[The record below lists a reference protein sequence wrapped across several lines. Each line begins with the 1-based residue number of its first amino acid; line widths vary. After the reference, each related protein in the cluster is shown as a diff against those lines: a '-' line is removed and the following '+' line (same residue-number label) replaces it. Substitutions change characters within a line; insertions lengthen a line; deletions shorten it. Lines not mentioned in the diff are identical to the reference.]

1 MGNDA
6 NAIRQL
12 TEELDLVRQQLS
24 DLETAFTNA
33 SEARE
38 RLHRFETAAT
48 NMQVG
53 LTITDSS
60 GTILYTN
67 PAEAAM
73 HGFEVEELLG
83 NDVRVFA
90 PSELHRPMKSGH
102 KSEVAS
108 WRRESVNIRKD
119 ATRFAVHLTSDVVKD
134 DAGVTVGFVT
144 TCLDITEQ
152 KRAEQELQRSESQY
166 RAIVENAIHGIYRTD
181 GQGRFVS
188 ANPALVAMLGY
199 ETQQDIIGL
208 DPTTDVHV
216 DPAEHAWVSE
226 LYHDKVRI
234 EGVVVHWQR
243 KDGTPIAVRLNGRLL
258 RNETGESIGTEVFA
272 EDITVQQQLEAQVIH
287 SQKIEVVG
295 QLTGGIA
302 HDFNNLLTVILA
314 SASMIEGALTD
325 SQESLQHDLRD
336 LQAAA
341 RRGSALIKR
350 LLGFSRRAML
360 ALQPLDLTQAVKSFM
375 ATMQR
380 LLPETIEVEVTGER
394 HIPHVSADPNAVEQI
409 VSNLVNNARDA
420 MPKGGTLRVDT
431 RLERLDEA
439 HKTESGWGDPGE
451 YVCLSVADSGVGMD
465 QETVARIFEPFFTT
479 KEHGFGTGLGMST
492 VYGLTKQHRGFV
504 EVSSEVGSG
513 TTVKVYFRRV
523 DSPAAA
529 FTAPGQ
535 AAEPKGGTESILVVE
550 DEASIRRAAKRVLE
564 KYGYGVHCVGDGD
577 EALEILETRG
587 GEFSLVISDVVM
599 PRMSGV
605 ELYQAMRTGNIYKK
619 FVFMSGY
626 SARDVRANV
635 DLDEDVPFLQ
645 KPWTPYELLS
655 LVRDV
660 LDDAV

>member
-1 MGNDA
+1 MDSDA
-6 NAIRQL
+6 SAIRQL
-12 TEELDLVRQQLS
+12 TDELNSLRQQLS
-24 DLETAFTNA
+24 EVETALA
-33 SEARE
+33 DADGARE
-38 RLHRFETAAT
+38 RLHRFETAAA

-53 LTITDSS
+53 LTITDPS

-73 HGFEVEELLG
+73 HGFEVAELLG

-90 PSELHRPMKSGH
+90 PPELHRPMKSGH
-102 KSEVAS
+102 KSEAAS
-108 WRRESVNIRKD
+108 WRRESVNVRKD
-119 ATRFAVHLTSDVVKD
+119 GARFAVHLTSDVVRD
-134 DAGVTVGFVT
+134 GTGATVGFVT
-144 TCLDITEQ
+144 TCLDITER
-152 KRAEQELQRSESQY
+152 KRAEKELQRSESKY

-181 GQGRFVS
+181 DQEKFVS

-199 ETQQDIIGL
+199 ETPQDVLGL
-208 DPTTDVHV
+208 DPTADVYV

-226 LYHDKVRI
+226 LYHDKERI

-243 KDGTPIAVRLNGRLL
+243 KDGTPITVRLNGRLL
-258 RNETGESIGTEVFA
+258 RNENGEPIGTEMFA

-314 SASMIEGALTD
+314 SASMIEGSLPTN
-325 SQESLQHDLRD
+325 QESLQHDLHD
-336 LQAAA
+336 LQTAA
-341 RRGSALIKR
+341 RRGAALVKR

-380 LLPETIEVEVTGER
+380 LLPETIEVDVTGER
-394 HIPHVSADPNAVEQI
+394 HIPNVSADPNAVEQI

-431 RLERLDEA
+431 RVERLDEA
-439 HKTESGWGDPGE
+439 HRADSGWGDPGE
-451 YVCLSVADSGVGMD
+451 YICLSVTDSGVGMD
-465 QETVARIFEPFFTT
+465 QETLARIFEPFFTT
-479 KEHGFGTGLGMST
+479 KEQGFGTGLGMST
-492 VYGLTKQHRGFV
+492 VYGLIKQHRGFV

-513 TTVKVYFRRV
+513 TTVKVYFRRA

-529 FTAPGQ
+529 YTAPGP
-535 AAEPKGGTESILVVE
+535 AVELEGGTESILVVE

-564 KYGYGVHCVGDGD
+564 KYGYSVHCVSDGD
-577 EALEILETRG
+577 EALSTLESRG
-587 GEFSLVISDVVM
+587 DEFGLVISDVVM
-599 PRMSGV
+599 PRMSGI
-605 ELYQAMRTGNIYKK
+605 ELYQAMRAGSIYKK

-635 DLDEDVPFLQ
+635 DLEDDVPFLQ
-645 KPWTPYELLS
+645 KPWTPNELLS

-660 LDDAV
+660 LDDVV